1 MLRHLHDIRLLAVLV
16 VLLGLSGARGAD
28 EKSATTPEAAPAA
41 AKADGHDDHKGGA
54 HHDPHDLGHGN
65 ASSSLTSPADVKFD
79 SAIYSFVVFMLLLLI
94 LGKFAWGPITEG
106 LDKRERSIEGKIAEA
121 HHSALKA
128 AEQLKQYEAKLAAA
142 AEEAKEIAMGA
153 RREAEIARDQILA
166 EAKTGA
172 QRERDRA
179 IEEIAAAKNVAL
191 QEIAEKSVNMAVRL
205 ASSLVQREIKPAEHA
220 QLIREAVDTFPSAN

>member
-1 MLRHLHDIRLLAVLV
+1 VLRHLHDIRLLAVLV

-28 EKSATTPEAAPAA
+28 EKSATTPEAA

-106 LDKRERSIEGKIAEA
+106 LDKRERSIEDKIAEA
-121 HHSALKA
+121 HQSAHKA

-153 RREAEIARDQILA
+153 RREAEIARDQLLA
-166 EAKTGA
+166 EAKAGA

-179 IEEIAAAKNVAL
+179 LEDIAAAKNLAL
-191 QEIAEKSVNMAVRL
+191 QEIAEKSVNTAVRL